1 MSCYMVFSCA
11 SQLFLA
17 SVIHGHLNKAFAL
30 FELEKADG
38 VGHSTELVLHVFI
51 RTFSKSSLPLVM
63 ACVIIY
69 FCTNTHYLVW
79 KFSLTTLIHL
89 QLNQT
94 WIAIIIFTAC
104 ATPKYSSLVTP
115 LLSGNFCVKL
125 LRLIH
130 PKKKKSV
137 ILLVTKSKLEPIIIF
152 HFTISYI
159 WFRWWISGSGT
170 SDAIDLL
177 LVVLHQPYPLGV

>member
-1 MSCYMVFSCA
+1 MSIIILLYICTKNPLLSTGTCYWQTERGVLLMSCYMVFSCA

-51 RTFSKSSLPLVM
+51 RTFSKSSLPLII

-69 FCTNTHYLVW
+69 LCTNTQYLVW

-104 ATPKYSSLVTP
+104 ATPRYSSLVTP
-115 LLSGNFCVKL
+115 LLSGKL
-125 LRLIH
+125 GFIN
-130 PKKKKSV
+130 
-137 ILLVTKSKLEPIIIF
+137 
-152 HFTISYI
+152 
-159 WFRWWISGSGT
+159 
-170 SDAIDLL
+170 
-177 LVVLHQPYPLGV
+177 